1 MLDHSIILYGSNMSN
16 SDRHNQ
22 FPLPTALL
30 GGGCGKLKGGQHL
43 RYPDHTP
50 LANVL
55 LTMLDRAGVP
65 VDKLGDSTGKM
76 AEI

>member
-1 MLDHSIILYGSNMSN
+1 MSN

-22 FPLPTALL
+22 FPLPTSIV
-30 GGGCGKLKGGQHL
+30 GGACGKVKGDQHV

-55 LTMLDRAGVP
+55 LTVLDRVGVP
-65 VDKLGDSTGKM
+65 AEKLGDSTQKL